1 MASQTQDPNQDPNQD
16 QTQTASGTDFAAW
29 ASGQG
34 SSVGSA
40 GGFGNLTAWPKRTV
54 IGIDPSLSPET
65 QQAISKQIKFFGT
78 PGGKNVGAVYENEF
92 LVNENRQIAR
102 APYGPDDVYNELYSM
117 QDGERLATL
126 KLLQSRGFY
135 GSGKPS
141 ATGTLGKDRNAFEE
155 FLSFSN
161 AKGYTWK
168 TMVQQVIATGASW
181 TGGGSGGSR
190 YRVSASEDIT
200 EYLRKSSLE
209 KLGRTMSKADID
221 KAIAAI
227 QQQEATRGPSA
238 PALSVMA
245 GQQVSQLQGGAE
257 KAVRF
262 RKAIDAA
269 MSIVG

>member
-1 MASQTQDPNQDPNQD
+1 M
-16 QTQTASGTDFAAW
+16 
-29 ASGQG
+29 
-34 SSVGSA
+34 VG
-40 GGFGNLTAWPKRTV
+40 
-54 IGIDPSLSPET
+54 
-65 QQAISKQIKFFGT
+65 
-78 PGGKNVGAVYENEF
+78 PGGRRVGVTYDGEF

-102 APYGPDDVYNELYSM
+102 APYGEEDIYNELYAM
-117 QDGERLATL
+117 KDGERLNTL
-126 KLLQSRGFY
+126 RLLQSRGFY
-135 GSGKPS
+135 GTGKPS
-141 ATGTLGKDRNAFEE
+141 ATGTLSKDRTAFKE
-155 FLSFSN
+155 FLSYAN

-168 TMVQQVIATGASW
+168 PLLQELITAGPVYS
-181 TGGGSGGSR
+181 GSGGGSR
-190 YRVSASEDIT
+190 YRTSPAENIT
-200 EYLRKSSLE
+200 EYLRTASLE

>member
-1 MASQTQDPNQDPNQD
+1 MEEEEQNQAQTGGEQ
-16 QTQTASGTDFAAW
+16 TDFEQFAAQ
-29 ASGQG
+29 QG
-34 SSVGSA
+34 GFYST
-40 GGFGNLTAWPKRTV
+40 GGFGSLTAYPKRPIV
-54 IGIDPSLSPET
+54 GFDPTINPET
-65 QQAISKQIKFFGT
+65 QQAVSSQIEMVG
-78 PGGKNVGAVYENEF
+78 PGGRRVGVTYNGEF

-102 APYGPDDVYNELYSM
+102 APYGEEDIYNELYSM
-117 QDGERLATL
+117 KDGERLNTL
-126 KLLQSRGFY
+126 RLLQSRGFY

-141 ATGTLGKDRNAFEE
+141 ATGTLSKDRTAFKE
-155 FLSFSN
+155 FLSYAN

-168 TMVQQVIATGASW
+168 PLLQELITAAPVY
-181 TGGGSGGSR
+181 GGSGGAGSR
-190 YRVSASEDIT
+190 YRTSPKENVA
-200 EYLRKSSLE
+200 EYLRTASLE

-227 QQQEATRGPSA
+227 QQQEATRGPQA

>member
-1 MASQTQDPNQDPNQD
+1 MAEGQQDPI
-16 QTQTASGTDFAAW
+16 QTDTGQTDWEQFAAEQGGF
-29 ASGQG
+29 SG
-34 SSVGSA
+34 ST
-40 GGFGNLTAWPKRTV
+40 GGFGSLTAYPKRV
-54 IGIDPSLSPET
+54 FVDFDPAIS
-65 QQAISKQIKFFGT
+65 QQQRQAIIGQVSYYGK
-78 PGGKNVGAVYENEF
+78 PGGKEAAPIYSGEF
-92 LVNENRQIAR
+92 LVNERRLIAR
-102 APYGPDDVYNELYSM
+102 APYGEEDVYNELYKM
-117 QDGERLATL
+117 KDGERLNTL
-126 KLLQSRGFY
+126 RLLQSRGFY

-141 ATGTLGKDRNAFEE
+141 ATGTLSKDRTAFKE
-155 FLSFSN
+155 FLSYAN

-168 TMVQQVIATGASW
+168 PLVLELITAGPVYS
-181 TGGGSGGSR
+181 GSGGGSR
-190 YRVSASEDIT
+190 YRTSPSENIT
-200 EYLRKSSLE
+200 EYLRTASLE

-227 QQQEATRGPSA
+227 QQQEASKGPSA

>member
-1 MASQTQDPNQDPNQD
+1 MADGTEET
-16 QTQTASGTDFAAW
+16 TQTDTGATDFEQFAA
-29 ASGQG
+29 SEGG
-34 SSVGSA
+34 FYST
-40 GGFGNLTAWPKRTV
+40 GGFGSLTAYPKRPI
-54 IGIDPSLSPET
+54 IGFDPTIDPQT
-65 QQAISKQIKFFGT
+65 QQAVSSQIQMVG
-78 PGGKNVGAVYENEF
+78 PGGRRVGVTYDGEF

-102 APYGPDDVYNELYSM
+102 APYGEEDVYNELYAM
-117 QDGERLATL
+117 KDGERLNTL
-126 KLLQSRGFY
+126 RLLQSRGFY
-135 GSGKPS
+135 GTGKPS
-141 ATGTLGKDRNAFEE
+141 GTGTLSRDRTAFKE
-155 FLSFSN
+155 FLSYAN

-168 TMVQQVIATGASW
+168 PLLQELITAGPVYSGS
-181 TGGGSGGSR
+181 GGGSK
-190 YRVSASEDIT
+190 YRTSPAENIT
-200 EYLRKSSLE
+200 EYLRTSSLE

>member
-1 MASQTQDPNQDPNQD
+1 MAEDTQDPNQDPTQD
-16 QTQTASGTDFAAW
+16 QTQTDTGTDFSAW
-29 ASGQG
+29 AAGQG
-34 SSVGSA
+34 SSFGASS
-40 GGFGNLTAWPKRTV
+40 GFGTLTSWPKRPV
-54 IGIDPSLSPET
+54 VGIDPSLSPEA
-65 QQAISKQIKFFGT
+65 QAAISKQIKFYGT
-78 PGGKNVGAVYENEF
+78 PGAKNVGAIYDREF

-117 QDGERLATL
+117 RDGQRLSVL
-126 KLLQSRGFY
+126 RLLQSRGFY

-141 ATGTLGKDRNAFEE
+141 PTGTMSKDRNAFEE
-155 FLSFSN
+155 FLSYSN
-161 AKGYTWK
+161 AKGYTW
-168 TMVQQVIATGASW
+168 MPMLQQVTATGASW
-181 TGGGSGGSR
+181 TGSGSGGSR

-221 KAIAAI
+221 KAIASI
-227 QQQEATRGPSA
+227 QSQEASKGPSA

-262 RKAIDAA
+262 RRAIDAA

>member
-1 MASQTQDPNQDPNQD
+1 MEEEEQNQAQTDTGQSDWEQ
-16 QTQTASGTDFAAW
+16 FAAEQGGFS
-29 ASGQG
+29 AST
-34 SSVGSA
+34 
-40 GGFGNLTAWPKRTV
+40 GGFGSLTAYPKRV
-54 IGIDPSLSPET
+54 FVDFDPAVS
-65 QQAISKQIKFFGT
+65 QQQRQAILQQVSYYGK
-78 PGGKNVGAVYENEF
+78 PGGKEAAPIYSGEF
-92 LVNENRQIAR
+92 LINERRQIAR
-102 APYGPDDVYNELYSM
+102 APYGEEDVYNELYAM
-117 QDGERLATL
+117 RDGERLSTL
-126 KLLQSRGFY
+126 RLLQSRGFY
-135 GSGKPS
+135 GTGKPS
-141 ATGTLGKDRNAFEE
+141 ATGTLSKDRTAFKE
-155 FLSFSN
+155 FLSYAN

-168 TMVQQVIATGASW
+168 PLLQELITAGPVYAGA
-181 TGGGSGGSR
+181 GGAGSR
-190 YRVSASEDIT
+190 YRTSPSENVA
-200 EYLRKSSLE
+200 EYLRTASLE

>member
-1 MASQTQDPNQDPNQD
+1 MSDTSQNQATTGDEP
-16 QTQTASGTDFAAW
+16 TDFEQFAAQEGGFY
-29 ASGQG
+29 ST
-34 SSVGSA
+34 
-40 GGFGNLTAWPKRTV
+40 GGFGSLTAYPKRPIVGFDPT
-54 IGIDPSLSPET
+54 IDPQT
-65 QQAISKQIKFFGT
+65 QQAVSSQIQMVG
-78 PGGKNVGAVYENEF
+78 PGGRRVGATYDGEF

-102 APYGPDDVYNELYSM
+102 APYGEEDVYNELYAM
-117 QDGERLATL
+117 KDGERLNTL
-126 KLLQSRGFY
+126 RLLQSRGFY
-135 GSGKPS
+135 GTGKPS
-141 ATGTLGKDRNAFEE
+141 ATGTLSRDRTAFKE
-155 FLSFSN
+155 FLSYAN

-168 TMVQQVIATGASW
+168 PLLQELITAGPVYS
-181 TGGGSGGSR
+181 GSGGGAR
-190 YRVSASEDIT
+190 YRTSPSENIT
-200 EYLRKSSLE
+200 EYLRTASLE

-221 KAIAAI
+221 KAVAAI

>member
-1 MASQTQDPNQDPNQD
+1 MAAGQQDP
-16 QTQTASGTDFAAW
+16 TQTDTEQTDFEQFAA
-29 ASGQG
+29 SEGG
-34 SSVGSA
+34 FYST
-40 GGFGNLTAWPKRTV
+40 GGFGSLTAYPKRVFADFGPTV
-54 IGIDPSLSPET
+54 SE
-65 QQAISKQIKFFGT
+65 QQKQAILQQVSYYGK
-78 PGGKNVGAVYENEF
+78 PGGKQAAPIYSGEF

-102 APYGPDDVYNELYSM
+102 APYGEEDVYNELYSM
-117 QDGERLATL
+117 KDGERLNTL
-126 KLLQSRGFY
+126 RLLQSRGFY
-135 GSGKPS
+135 GTGKPS
-141 ATGTLGKDRNAFEE
+141 GTGTLSRDRTAFKE
-155 FLSFSN
+155 FLSYAN
-161 AKGYTWK
+161 AKGFTWK
-168 TMVQQVIATGASW
+168 PLLQELITAGPVYS
-181 TGGGSGGSR
+181 GSGGGSR
-190 YRVSASEDIT
+190 YRTSPAENIT
-200 EYLRKSSLE
+200 EYLRTSSLE

>member
-1 MASQTQDPNQDPNQD
+1 MAAETEET
-16 QTQTASGTDFAAW
+16 TQTNTEPTDFEQFAAQEGGF
-29 ASGQG
+29 SG
-34 SSVGSA
+34 ST
-40 GGFGNLTAWPKRTV
+40 GGFGSLTAYPKRTIV
-54 IGIDPSLSPET
+54 GFDPTIAPET
-65 QQAISKQIKFFGT
+65 QQAVSPQIQMVG
-78 PGGKNVGAVYENEF
+78 PGGRRVGATYDGEF

-102 APYGPDDVYNELYSM
+102 APYGEEDVYNELYAM
-117 QDGERLATL
+117 KDGERLNTL
-126 KLLQSRGFY
+126 RLLQSRGFY
-135 GSGKPS
+135 GTGKPS
-141 ATGTLGKDRNAFEE
+141 GAGTLSRDRTAFKE
-155 FLSFSN
+155 FLSYAN

-168 TMVQQVIATGASW
+168 PLLQELITAGPVYS
-181 TGGGSGGSR
+181 GSGGGAK
-190 YRVSASEDIT
+190 YRTSPAENIT
-200 EYLRKSSLE
+200 EYLRTSSLE

-227 QQQEATRGPSA
+227 QQQEATRGPQA

>member
-1 MASQTQDPNQDPNQD
+1 MGEEEQNQAQTGGG
-16 QTQTASGTDFAAW
+16 QTDWEQFAAEQGGF
-29 ASGQG
+29 SG
-34 SSVGSA
+34 ST
-40 GGFGNLTAWPKRTV
+40 GGFGSLTAYPKRVFTDFGPTV
-54 IGIDPSLSPET
+54 SE
-65 QQAISKQIKFFGT
+65 QQKQAILQQVSYYGK
-78 PGGKNVGAVYENEF
+78 PGGKEAAPIYSGEF
-92 LVNENRQIAR
+92 LVNENRQIER
-102 APYGPDDVYNELYSM
+102 APYGEEDVYNELYKM
-117 QDGERLATL
+117 NDGERLSTL
-126 KLLQSRGFY
+126 RLLQSRGFY

-141 ATGTLGKDRNAFEE
+141 ATGTLSKDRTAFKE
-155 FLSFSN
+155 FLSYAN

-168 TMVQQVIATGASW
+168 PLLQELITASPVYS
-181 TGGGSGGSR
+181 GSGGGAR
-190 YRVSASEDIT
+190 YRTSPSENVA
-200 EYLRKSSLE
+200 EYLRTASLE

>member
-1 MASQTQDPNQDPNQD
+1 MEEEEQNQAQTGNEQ
-16 QTQTASGTDFAAW
+16 TDFEQFAAQ
-29 ASGQG
+29 QG
-34 SSVGSA
+34 GFYST
-40 GGFGNLTAWPKRTV
+40 GGFGSLTAYPKRPIV
-54 IGIDPSLSPET
+54 GFDPKLDQQT
-65 QQAISKQIKFFGT
+65 QQAVSSQIEMVG
-78 PGGKNVGAVYENEF
+78 PGGRRVGVTYNGEF

-102 APYGPDDVYNELYSM
+102 APYGEEDIYNELYAM
-117 QDGERLATL
+117 KDGERLNTL
-126 KLLQSRGFY
+126 RLLQSRGFY
-135 GSGKPS
+135 GTGKPS
-141 ATGTLGKDRNAFEE
+141 ATGTLSKDRTAFKE
-155 FLSFSN
+155 FLSYAN

-168 TMVQQVIATGASW
+168 PLLQELITAGPVYS
-181 TGGGSGGSR
+181 GSGGGAK
-190 YRVSASEDIT
+190 YRTSPAENIT
-200 EYLRKSSLE
+200 EYLRTSSLE
-209 KLGRTMSKADID
+209 KLGRTMTKADID